1 MMFVIVVDF
10 SDKPRYLQYETPGT
24 INPKTHKTISEPQGY
39 FCDDVKD
46 AMKIRDEQLAI
57 AISKAYEDS
66 HIEQIAE

>member
-1 MMFVIVVDF
+1 MFVVVVEF
-10 SDKPRYLQYETPGT
+10 SDKPRYLHHETPGT
-24 INPKTHKTISEPQGY
+24 IDPKTHQTIEEPQGH

-66 HIEQIAE
+66 YIEQIAE